1 MRVKVSDPRF
11 DVKERYDT
19 AFDKLFFTSDFKFS
33 WVHEFKFCPEGTTFD
48 TCFEEDSDV
57 PYFVLVS
64 KRYGYDFSS
73 FDRVVGDYELR
84 NYDFTEEMIDFALN
98 YLKEKNPQLYEEV
111 KDMKFYYWQLNRKL
125 SIRDTLGQFEQYGK
139 SRTNTPQDLGHSSNG
154 DITSNYIGTYP
165 LAKML
170 EYNSYLLNENGP
182 ADDKTA
188 LINLLKGMSE
198 EERAA
203 LMAEASK

>member
-111 KDMKFYYWQLNRKL
+111 KDMKFYY
-125 SIRDTLGQFEQYGK
+125 
-139 SRTNTPQDLGHSSNG
+139 
-154 DITSNYIGTYP
+154 
-165 LAKML
+165 
-170 EYNSYLLNENGP
+170 
-182 ADDKTA
+182 
-188 LINLLKGMSE
+188 
-198 EERAA
+198 
-203 LMAEASK
+203 